1 MSTTPA
7 RYRLVIFEPIAEPQ
21 EVRDLFC
28 RVIGIHPTDAM
39 QWLARAPGAWPK
51 PLEEAE
57 VRQLLDGLFDLKIA
71 AEAWRSDLFPE
82 LGPART
88 VHRAACLAE
97 GFRTEGLRGEPTHW
111 VPWDRIELIC
121 AGRIAAEDEFRNV
134 QSPGLPSTIVA
145 GFRALALMKPRFPS
159 RRARATRIPRDPV
172 GEVIIVRR
180 EPRIAFRVVGNQMNY
195 AYLGERLSQT
205 AADNF
210 PVFVADLCARADEA
224 YITPSTR
231 SLLEGRDAGDSEFPN
246 SQALLDYATHR
257 LLWSWYR
264 RDRDA
269 QEGWGPAEGP
279 EPGDDPGPVGD
290 GGTGEFDTT

>member
-7 RYRLVIFEPIAEPQ
+7 RYRLVIFEAIAEPHP
-21 EVRDLFC
+21 VRDLFC
-28 RVIGIHPTDAM
+28 RVTGMHPTDAM
-39 QWLARAPGAWPK
+39 QWLARAPGAWPR
-51 PLEEAE
+51 PMEESE
-57 VRQLLDGLFDLKIA
+57 VRQLLDGLYELRIA

-82 LGPART
+82 LAPART

-111 VPWDRIELIC
+111 VPWDRVELIG

-134 QSPGLPSTIVA
+134 QAPGWPSTVVTGI
-145 GFRALALMKPRFPS
+145 RALTLMKPNTPARRGRAS
-159 RRARATRIPRDPV
+159 RVPRDPV
-172 GEVIIVRR
+172 GEVVVVRR
-180 EPRIAFRVVGNQMNY
+180 EPRVAFRIVENQMNY
-195 AYLGERLSQT
+195 AYLGARLSQS

-210 PVFVADLCARADEA
+210 PVFVADLCARADDA

-231 SLLEGRDAGDSEFPN
+231 ALLDRGDPAECEFPS

-264 RDRDA
+264 RDREAHQAWDVST
-269 QEGWGPAEGP
+269 EIRPDD
-279 EPGDDPGPVGD
+279 EPGTSGD
-290 GGTGEFDTT
+290 GGTGEFDTQ